1 MNDNSIDGS
10 LNNNGVW
17 CFHRDKEG
25 ILWVG
30 TSGGGVNY
38 FNPHKERF
46 KLFTHNSNNPKSLS
60 YNFTGSFFED
70 HEGLIWIGTDGGGLN
85 VYDPETG
92 NFRTYKNNPAD
103 KYSISGNVIRGIA
116 EDKDNNMWIGTWD
129 AGLNK
134 FERKTGRFIRYTHDD
149 NNPASISNKTI
160 WNLFIDKN
168 NLLWISIYNTGIDLF
183 DIKRGVTKR
192 FRPDPDAPGSISGN
206 NCWFFFEDSSNKM
219 WICTQNGL
227 DYFDKTTNTFK
238 VLHFPDDDIAAFYK
252 DIAGYIWVGTNTKGL
267 FMCNEDGTILKTYDN
282 TNVLPNNRIH
292 AITQDD
298 NGDIWISS
306 NSGISRLNPDI
317 QSIRNYS
324 KEDGLQGD
332 QFFQQSFL
340 KTRKGE
346 LYFGGYSGFNSFYPD
361 SLKDN
366 NFIPP
371 VYITDFQIF
380 NKPVDY
386 ISSQFPTHI
395 SEAKKIELKWDQ
407 SVFSFSFVAV
417 NYSHPN
423 KNQYAYIMDGFEK
436 DWNYTDAM
444 RRYVTYT
451 NLDPGEYT
459 FRVKASNNDGVW
471 NEKGVSLKIVILPP
485 WWRTLWFRIA
495 MIATIIIIFISILVS
510 RVRQLKSQKL
520 QLEKSVAIKTAELYE
535 LNASKDKFF
544 SIIAHDLKNP
554 FNTIIGFS
562 EMLKEAIITKDSDDV
577 FKYASMINDSSV
589 QTFRLLEN
597 LLEWANSQ
605 RGKISFV
612 PVDVN
617 LKDVIAEEFLLLGDL
632 AGAKKI
638 ELKSYLY
645 DDLKI
650 RADINMLRTI
660 LRNLISNAIK
670 FTHRNGRIVLNA
682 AVYKN
687 ILEVSITDNGIG
699 MSREV
704 MSKIFR
710 IDSNMSSRGTD
721 NEKGTGLGLFLCKE
735 FVEKHGGKIWAESQE
750 GKGSTFKFILPL
762 AYPLQNFK
770 EEN

>member
-1 MNDNSIDGS
+1 M
-10 LNNNGVW
+10 
-17 CFHRDKEG
+17 
-25 ILWVG
+25 
-30 TSGGGVNY
+30 
-38 FNPHKERF
+38 
-46 KLFTHNSNNPKSLS
+46 
-60 YNFTGSFFED
+60 
-70 HEGLIWIGTDGGGLN
+70 
-85 VYDPETG
+85 
-92 NFRTYKNNPAD
+92 
-103 KYSISGNVIRGIA
+103 
-116 EDKDNNMWIGTWD
+116 
-129 AGLNK
+129 
-134 FERKTGRFIRYTHDD
+134 
-149 NNPASISNKTI
+149 
-160 WNLFIDKN
+160 
-168 NLLWISIYNTGIDLF
+168 
-183 DIKRGVTKR
+183 
-192 FRPDPDAPGSISGN
+192 
-206 NCWFFFEDSSNKM
+206 
-219 WICTQNGL
+219 
-227 DYFDKTTNTFK
+227 
-238 VLHFPDDDIAAFYK
+238 
-252 DIAGYIWVGTNTKGL
+252 
-267 FMCNEDGTILKTYDN
+267 FMCNEDGTILKKYDN

-306 NSGISRLNPDI
+306 NSGISRLNPEI

-380 NKPVDY
+380 NKPIDY
-386 ISSQFPTHI
+386 NSPQFPTHI
-395 SEAKKIELKWDQ
+395 SEAKEIKLKWDQ
-407 SVFSFSFVAV
+407 SVFSFSFVAI

-423 KNQYAYIMDGFEK
+423 KNKYAYIMEGFEK

-459 FRVKASNNDGVW
+459 FRVKASNNDEVW
-471 NEKGVSLKIVILPP
+471 NEKGVSLKIIILPP
-485 WWRTLWFRIA
+485 WWDTLWFRIT
-495 MIATIIIIFISILVS
+495 MIATVIFLFASILFS
-510 RVRQLKSQKL
+510 RVKQLKSQKL

-562 EMLKEAIITKDSDDV
+562 EMLKEAILSKESNDV
-577 FKYASMINDSSV
+577 YKYASIINVSSV

-617 LKDVIAEEFLLLGDL
+617 LKSVISEEFLLLGDL

-645 DDLKI
+645 DDLTI
-650 RADINMLRTI
+650 RADINMLRTV

-670 FTHRNGRIVLNA
+670 FTHRNGRVLVNAIV
-682 AVYKN
+682 YRN
-687 ILEVSITDNGIG
+687 ILEVSITDNGVG
-699 MSREV
+699 MSREI
-704 MSKIFR
+704 MAKIFR
-710 IDSNMSSRGTD
+710 IDSNLSSRGTED
-721 NEKGTGLGLFLCKE
+721 EKGTGLGLFLCRE
-735 FVEKHGGKIWAESQE
+735 FVEKHGGKIWAESEE
-750 GKGSTFKFILPL
+750 GKGSTFKFILPMT
-762 AYPLQNFK
+762 YSDNNFK
-770 EEN
+770 EGN